1 MRRGPVP
8 SEKYFD
14 QQAAIA
20 KLKGDLLDTI
30 AKSGEQDVSIL
41 IATLVEL
48 LKRVSDWNLEA
59 EAEAGDDAEG

>member
-1 MRRGPVP
+1 MP

-20 KLKGDLLDTI
+20 KLKGAVLDTI
-30 AKSGEQDVSIL
+30 SASGERDVAIL

-59 EAEAGDDAEG
+59 EAGDDAEG